1 MEEMIRRNEWPFT
14 AGWLVIASARGVSLP
29 AGFYPGANT
38 AIRTMN
44 WTPRPRLMFE

>member
-29 AGFYPGANT
+29 ARLLSRREYGHQNNELDAT
-38 AIRTMN
+38 AA
-44 WTPRPRLMFE
+44 PDV